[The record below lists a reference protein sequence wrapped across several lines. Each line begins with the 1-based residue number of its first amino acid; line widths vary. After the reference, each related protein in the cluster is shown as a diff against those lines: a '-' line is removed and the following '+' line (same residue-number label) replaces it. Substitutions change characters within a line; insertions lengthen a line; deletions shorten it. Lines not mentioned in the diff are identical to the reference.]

1 MAAQETNLFNAF
13 ETTLAT
19 TMGSSDTTLTV
30 AAVTDSYPTTL
41 SAPFY
46 IVINPD
52 SATNREVI
60 LVTAVNTGTK
70 ELTTSVPNRYLPGS
84 AASSGLSHSS
94 GQVVRMAPLQQH
106 IEDINDRVDT
116 IINEDGTAVNT
127 SLFLDEDDMVSD
139 SATKGV
145 TQQSVKAY
153 VDSQV
158 TAQDLDF
165 LGDTGS
171 GAVDLDSQN
180 FTIAGTADEI
190 ETSASG
196 QTLTIGLPSTITT
209 TLSATSVLSDG
220 VVATTQSLGDNSTKV
235 ATTAYVD
242 AQVTAEDLDFSGDTG
257 TGSVDLDS
265 QTFTIQGT
273 TNEIETSATGQ
284 TLTIGLPSSITVDVV
299 GNLTGNVTGN
309 VTGNLTGNVTGD
321 LTGDVTGN
329 VTGNVTGDVTGD
341 VTGNLT
347 GNVTG
352 NVTGDLTGNVTAT
365 SVLADGVTATTQSAG
380 DNSTKVATTAYVDSI
395 SVDDNLTVSDG
406 TTSTTID
413 LDTQT
418 FSVLGTANE
427 IETTT
432 SAQTITIGL
441 PSNIT
446 VNVTG
451 QVSDISNHSTTDL
464 TEGTNLYYTTARFD
478 TAFSG
483 KSTTDLSEGTN
494 LYYTDARANSAIDT
508 RVDKAFVDALNVDAD
523 TLDGNDSTAFAT
535 SAQGALADSAIQP
548 TDGVGDLSDVDTTG
562 VTNGQVLAYNS
573 TSGDFEPADPTTGDI
588 TAVNTN
594 ADSGLAGGAASGDV
608 DLTVDPSN
616 LADGSGITVDTS
628 NDLLILEDVTD
639 GTVYK
644 VKPSQI
650 ASGSANALTDGDSD
664 LTITDGINNGLDYN
678 LDSTDM
684 ATWNTGGIALTT
696 NGGIFRH
703 HQTQAATYTCLLY
716 TSPSPR
722 DKRQSRM
729 PSSA

>member
-1 MAAQETNLFNAF
+1 MTAQETNLFNAF

-196 QTLTIGLPSTITT
+196 QTLTIGLPS
-209 TLSATSVLSDG
+209 
-220 VVATTQSLGDNSTKV
+220 
-235 ATTAYVD
+235 
-242 AQVTAEDLDFSGDTG
+242 
-257 TGSVDLDS
+257 
-265 QTFTIQGT
+265 
-273 TNEIETSATGQ
+273 
-284 TLTIGLPSSITVDVV
+284 SITVDVQ
-299 GNLTGNVTGN
+299 
-309 VTGNLTGNVTGD
+309 
-321 LTGDVTGN
+321 
-329 VTGNVTGDVTGD
+329 
-341 VTGNLT
+341 
-347 GNVTG
+347 
-352 NVTGDLTGNVTAT
+352 GDLTGNVTAT

-703 HQTQAATYTCLLY
+703 HQTQAATYTVATDEGAVLAGPI
-716 TSPSPR
+716 TITGTVTNNGT
-722 DKRQSRM
+722 M
-729 PSSA
+729 VVI